1 MLTVFWHTYVF
12 RYKNVSNKI
21 ISYKLIALDFFSNLI
36 NVLFHFSSLFVTF
49 AFSTHLHTTLKII
62 LKLTQLVLQIVLGIH
77 EGHGAFLYAT
87 LHTVQRPA
95 LVVTAGGGAAMHG
108 GLVGTRSE

>member
-1 MLTVFWHTYVF
+1 MY
-12 RYKNVSNKI
+12 
-21 ISYKLIALDFFSNLI
+21 FFIFL
-36 NVLFHFSSLFVTF
+36 LVTF
-49 AFSTHLHTTLKII
+49 AFSTHLDTTLKIS

-87 LHTVQRPA
+87 LHTVQGSA

-108 GLVGTRSE
+108 GLVGARSK